1 MTARRG
7 RFLLGEHNSMLCDGN
22 LSENRVK
29 GVFGHV
35 HVRSERITSVMFAL
49 QEVESTVVS
58 ISFKWR
64 RRWMDSAG
72 GVLGSVCVDE
82 INALFFDALRSAT
95 QSLGVYK

>member
-1 MTARRG
+1 
-7 RFLLGEHNSMLCDGN
+7 MLCDGN

-29 GVFGHV
+29 GFSDMFTCDSSAVV
-35 HVRSERITSVMFAL
+35 HELANGGGGSERITSVMFAL

-72 GVLGSVCVDE
+72 GVLGSVCVDG
-82 INALFFDALRSAT
+82 INALLFDALRSAT